1 MRISDWS
8 SDVCSSDLREKLP
21 QRGRQAY
28 YSFENGTLLNR
39 LNRQQSGSMKRE
51 GGKPGGEPVFKIR
64 EGGGQALVLNGDV
77 WLDLNPTGIFR
88 KADPFSIGLWVYVP
102 AGLNE
107 GVIFHKGIAERL
119 YNFRGYHLY
128 LRDGQLEL
136 SLAHTAPANAIT
148 RVSRD
153 TVRSEERRVGQECGS
168 PCRTRG
174 STEH

>member
-102 AGLNE
+102 AGL
-107 GVIFHKGIAERL
+107 KDRKSTRL
-119 YNFRGYHLY
+119 NSSH
-128 LRDGQLEL
+128 
-136 SLAHTAPANAIT
+136 
-148 RVSRD
+148 
-153 TVRSEERRVGQECGS
+153 
-168 PCRTRG
+168 
-174 STEH
+174 